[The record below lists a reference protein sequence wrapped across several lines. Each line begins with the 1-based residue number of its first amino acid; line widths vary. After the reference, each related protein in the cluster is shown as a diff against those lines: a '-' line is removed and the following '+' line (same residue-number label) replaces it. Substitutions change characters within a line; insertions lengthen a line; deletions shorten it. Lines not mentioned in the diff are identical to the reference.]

1 MKHCRQVVL
10 YLTMAGI
17 EACWLYALL
26 AIINDRGAGGQL
38 SVFGLLLLYPTAF
51 FLNVL
56 FLWLGWHALL
66 RNIIH
71 ATVGAV
77 ALLLT
82 VKLQLFSSLPMSDPA
97 WLRALPQALSSIFY
111 SFSPELWILV
121 ASGLVWWLGRRLA
134 QTRVTFV
141 AAVAEFQFGLFFL
154 LILFFFAATF
164 EVKIPN
170 AVPLALVFFLFS
182 LVGISIAHAEEGES
196 WLSRLRQGHWLPLLF
211 ATIGVILVLGLLI
224 GSLLT
229 PDFIQIIANAIVWV
243 WNFLWDLFLRLMLF
257 IARFFPEPKPSG
269 MPDVFPPQQDETG
282 GFHIEELFPEW
293 LRNAI
298 RLGWSILMIG
308 ILVFALWRMFSQIFS
323 WMRRRFGGRAEAE
336 YESMPG
342 AFKADFLGFLKRLFY
357 RILGLKLVRWQKKVE
372 APKISSIRQIY
383 RQLLSWAA
391 TQGYPRL
398 AFQTPYEYLYRLEA
412 ALPESRE
419 PLEFITQSYVSA
431 RYGRYAP
438 SEAELNQLKESWHQ
452 VKQNRLAP
460 PPGESAK

>member
-1 MKHCRQVVL
+1 
-10 YLTMAGI
+10 LTI
-17 EACWLYALL
+17 K
-26 AIINDRGAGGQL
+26 
-38 SVFGLLLLYPTAF
+38 F
-51 FLNVL
+51 
-56 FLWLGWHALL
+56 
-66 RNIIH
+66 
-71 ATVGAV
+71 
-77 ALLLT
+77 
-82 VKLQLFSSLPMSDPA
+82 QLFSSLPMSDPA

-111 SFSPELWILV
+111 FFSPELWILA

-134 QTRVTFV
+134 QTRVTFTI
-141 AAVAEFQFGLFFL
+141 AVAEFQFGLFFL
-154 LILFFFAATF
+154 LILFFFVATF
-164 EVKIPN
+164 EVKLSN

-182 LVGISIAHAEEGES
+182 LVGISIAHAEEGEN
-196 WLSRLRQGHWLPLLF
+196 WLSRLSQGYWLPLLF
-211 ATIGVILVLGLLI
+211 VTIGVILVLGLLI

-229 PDFIQIIANAIVWV
+229 PDFIQTIANAIVWV
-243 WNFLWDLFLRLMLF
+243 WNFLWDLFIRLMLF
-257 IARFFPEPKPSG
+257 IARFFPEPEPSS

-282 GFHIEELFPEW
+282 GFHIEELFPAW
-293 LRNAI
+293 LRSAI
-298 RLGWSILMIG
+298 RLGWSVLMIS

-372 APKISSIRQIY
+372 APEISSIRQIY

-438 SEAELNQLKESWHQ
+438 SEAELDQLKESWHQ

-460 PPGESAK
+460 PPGESPK

>member
-1 MKHCRQVVL
+1 M
-10 YLTMAGI
+10 
-17 EACWLYALL
+17 YALL
-26 AIINDRGAGGQL
+26 AISNDRGAGGQL
-38 SVFGLLLLYPTAF
+38 SVFGLLLLYPIAF
-51 FLNVL
+51 FLNML
-56 FLWLGWHALL
+56 LLRLGWHALF

-71 ATVGAV
+71 AIVWVAAV
-77 ALLLT
+77 LLT
-82 VKLQLFSSLPMSDPA
+82 IKFQLYGSLSFADMS
-97 WLRALPQALSSIFY
+97 WLRALPQALGSIFY
-111 SFSPELWILV
+111 SFSPELWILA

-134 QTRVTFV
+134 QTRVTFTI
-141 AAVAEFQFGLFFL
+141 AVAEFQFGLFFL
-154 LILFFFAATF
+154 LILFFAATAF
-164 EVKIPN
+164 EVKLSN

-196 WLSRLRQGHWLPLLF
+196 WLSRVRQGYWLPLLF

-229 PDFIQIIANAIVWV
+229 PDFIQTIVNAIVWV
-243 WNFLWDLFLRLMLF
+243 WNFLWDLFIRLMLF
-257 IARFFPEPKPSG
+257 IARFFPEPEPSG
-269 MPDVFPPQQDETG
+269 VPDVFPSQPQDELA
-282 GFHIEELFPEW
+282 GFKPWELFPDW

-298 RLGWSILMIG
+298 RLGWSILMIS

-372 APKISSIRQIY
+372 APEISSIRQIY

-391 TQGYPRL
+391 TQDYPRL
-398 AFQTPYEYLYRLEA
+398 AFQTPYEYLYTLEA

-438 SEAELNQLKESWHQ
+438 SEAELDQLKESWHQ
-452 VKQNRLAP
+452 VKQNRINP
-460 PPGESAK
+460 PSGESAK